1 MKDLKKIEDEYNV
14 LYDLIQEN
22 YVYCEMLKYAK
33 SKLVTRFQETILGES
48 EENVLPSLRK
58 MAVELAKEDNEEI
71 KNYKRDFVD
80 DNTYL
85 ESWKNAVQGV
95 SQSLCKPPN

>member
-1 MKDLKKIEDEYNV
+1 
-14 LYDLIQEN
+14 
-22 YVYCEMLKYAK
+22 MLKYAK

-85 ESWKNAVQGV
+85 ESWKNAVQ
-95 SQSLCKPPN
+95 SIYKPFL